1 MLKVDD
7 IQAITEYCRVA
18 GHSARRAAGVF
29 RRSRNTI
36 AKVLKEGLEG
46 FRHPEVRR
54 REPRVLLPDHR
65 RFVDEVL
72 LGREGGLQWGKQK
85 HNGLSITNLLREQ
98 HGYKGSVSQVRRYL
112 QRRRGEL
119 GLLPRGDVTLD
130 RVKEAN
136 GLCEADWTQVKIV
149 LAGAL
154 TTVWLL
160 VVRLRFS
167 GAHFVRAY
175 RATDT
180 ECLLDGLQRA
190 FEWLGGVPT
199 VLQLDN
205 MTVAISKVM
214 KGRSR
219 QECKLYAAFRAHY
232 GYRGQYT
239 MIASPDENG
248 TVEATMGPAAR
259 WLTPVPCVTRMADIN
274 GYLEGCCERYLQHQI
289 RDRSGLVGE
298 NFAVEKRLLIPLP
311 PRRYDTGREE
321 RSGVTGQSRCL
332 YRKVWYSVPLA
343 YRDREVVAVGYAEEV
358 AVRGDGR
365 EIARHPR
372 GFRPGELVL
381 NPLHFLPSL
390 RRKPHLLDHAE
401 AFHRWTLPLIYERF
415 RRELEQRSPEEG
427 LRQYVE
433 IVSQLQ
439 TFSYRKLTAALR
451 RAAAAQS
458 FSPEAV
464 RFYLR
469 LGEHAGDAPVLDTR
483 GRWGLPVV
491 ALERPDLSRYES
503 LVMREEQGHGI
514 ESVA

>member
-7 IQAITEYCRVA
+7 VQAIVEYCRA
-18 GHSARRAAGVF
+18 MGHSARKAATVF

-54 REPRVLLPDHR
+54 RMPRVLLPDHQ

-72 LGREGGLQWGKQK
+72 LGRAGGLQIGKQK
-85 HNGLSITNLLREQ
+85 HNGLSITNLLRTQ
-98 HGYKGSVSQVRRYL
+98 HGYTGSVSQVRRYL

-119 GLLPRGDVTLD
+119 GLLPRGEVTLD

-136 GLCEADWTQVKIV
+136 GLAEADWTEVKIV
-149 LAGAL
+149 LAGVL

-190 FEWLGGVPT
+190 FDWFGGVPPN
-199 VLQLDN
+199 LQLDN
-205 MTVAISKVM
+205 MTVAVSKVL

-219 QECKLYAAFRAHY
+219 QESRLFAAFRAHH
-232 GYRGQYT
+232 GFRAQYT
-239 MIASPDENG
+239 MVASPDENG
-248 TVEATMGPAAR
+248 TVEATMRSVAR
-259 WLTPVPCVTRMADIN
+259 WLTPVPCVARLGDLN
-274 GYLEGCCERYLQHQI
+274 GYLKGCCDGYLQHQI
-289 RDRSGLVGE
+289 RDRTGLVGA
-298 NFAVEKRLLIPLP
+298 NFVQEKPLLLPLP
-311 PRRYDTGREE
+311 ARRYDTGREE
-321 RSGVTGQSRCL
+321 RSGVNGMGRFL
-332 YRKVWYSVPLA
+332 YRKVWYSVPVA
-343 YRDREVVAVGYAEEV
+343 YRRREVIAVGYAEEV
-358 AVRGDGR
+358 AVRCDGR
-365 EIARHPR
+365 EIARHGR
-372 GFRPGELVL
+372 GFTPGLMVL
-381 NPLHFLPSL
+381 NPLHYLPAL

-401 AFHRWTLPLIYERF
+401 AFRRWTLPLVYTRF
-415 RRELEQRSPEEG
+415 REELERRSSEG
-427 LRQYVE
+427 LREYVE
-433 IVSQLQ
+433 ILGQLQ
-439 TFSYRKLTAALR
+439 TFAFPALTAALR
-451 RAAAAQS
+451 RAATAES

-469 LGEHAGDAPVLDTR
+469 LGERAGDAPVLETR
-483 GRWGLPVV
+483 GRWGLP
-491 ALERPDLSRYES
+491 ATTLPRPDLNRYES
-503 LVMREEQGHGI
+503 LATTEDPAHGI